1 MAREPDEYNSWPD
14 EGEVPAGPP
23 MTNPPRFGY
32 NQGTGHSHRRPPMPV
47 TRKKRKWP
55 WYVGGAILLLL
66 ILISCGAILSSGG
79 KNQSANPPVVVAP
92 APSQAIQA
100 PPAATP
106 TEDVL
111 KDSTSF
117 GDGEW
122 LVGVGKEIQPGVY
135 RTPGAQER
143 NNTYFCGAVVEVNDT
158 PVDSASSQGVNQPA
172 RITLKAGQ
180 TVTSTGCQRWQKVG

>member
-1 MAREPDEYNSWPD
+1 MARESNEYSD
-14 EGEVPAGPP
+14 EGELPLIP
-23 MTNPPRFGY
+23 NDPRFTRPPHFGS
-32 NQGTGHSHRRPPMPV
+32 GHSHRRPPMPV

-66 ILISCGAILSSGG
+66 ILISCGAILSAGG

-100 PPAATP
+100 PPPATP

-122 LVGVGKEIQPGVY
+122 LVGVGKEVQPGIY
-135 RTPGAQER
+135 RTPGAAASPGG
-143 NNTYFCGAVVEVNDT
+143 TYFCGAVVEVNDT

-172 RITLKAGQ
+172 RITLKSGQ